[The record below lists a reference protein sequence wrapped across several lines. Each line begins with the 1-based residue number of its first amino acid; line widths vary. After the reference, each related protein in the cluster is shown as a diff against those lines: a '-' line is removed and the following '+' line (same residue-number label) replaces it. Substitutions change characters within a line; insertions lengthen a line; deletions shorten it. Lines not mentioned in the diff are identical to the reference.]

1 MTNLT
6 NRANLTDREREA
18 IHDFLFDSDTAYLV
32 HLVFEYMPEDL
43 LKGMGVRLTEDEENE
58 NI

>member
-43 LKGMGVRLTEDEENE
+43 LKGMGVRLTEDEEK
-58 NI
+58 

>member
-1 MTNLT
+1 MTSLT

-43 LKGMGVRLTEDEENE
+43 LKGLGVRLTEDDATD
-58 NI
+58 